1 MQITYLFDP
10 LCGWCYG
17 AGPALEK
24 LSRLDGV
31 TLDLAPTGLFAGEG
45 SRPMNKQFADYGWQ
59 NDQRIARLTGQPFSD
74 AYREHVLGAVGGLFD
89 AAPATLGLVAV
100 GLSEPA
106 REVEALKVLQR
117 ARYQEGRNNSDLGI
131 VAETLTSAGF
141 VETAQRVQAPDEAL
155 LAAYRSRISAAR
167 ADMARFGIQGVP
179 AILLRHGD
187 QCRKIDSRLLY
198 GEFDLLVAELQVG

>member
-45 SRPMNKQFADYGWQ
+45 SRPMSKQFADYAWQ

-74 AYREHVLGAVGGLFD
+74 AYRERVLGAVGGLFD
-89 AAPATLGLVAV
+89 SAPATLGLVAV

-106 REVEALKVLQR
+106 RELAALEVLQH
-117 ARYQEGRNNSDLGI
+117 ARYQAGRNNSDISI

-141 VETAQRVQAPDEAL
+141 VEAARRLQAPDEAL

-167 ADMARFGIQGVP
+167 ADMARLGIQGVP
-179 AILLRHGD
+179 AILSRYED

-198 GEFDLLVAELQVG
+198 GEFDLLVAELQVS

>member
-1 MQITYLFDP
+1 MRITYLFDP

-31 TLDLAPTGLFAGEG
+31 TLDLAPTGMFAGEA
-45 SRPMNKQFADYGWQ
+45 SRPMDKQFASYAWQ

-89 AAPATLGLVAV
+89 SAPATLGLVAV
-100 GLSEPA
+100 GLSDPA
-106 REVEALKVLQR
+106 REFDALKILQR
-117 ARYQEGRNNSDLGI
+117 ARYQEGRNNSDLGV
-131 VAETLTSAGF
+131 VADTLAAAGF
-141 VETAQRVQAPDEAL
+141 VEAAQRVQAPDESL

-167 ADMARFGIQGVP
+167 ADMARFGVQGVP
-179 AILLRHGD
+179 TILVKSGD
-187 QCRKIDSRLLY
+187 ECRKIDSRFLY
-198 GEFDLLVAELQVG
+198 GEFNLLAAELQAG